1 MLADTTI
8 LVLSAILMFLMAST
22 ASFLRC
28 QGWTPSGRELAFGN
42 RDNLPPET
50 ALAGRASRAANN
62 MLEGIVLFIALFA
75 AVHVANKVDA
85 QSQLGANLFFWGR
98 LVYWPVYLAGIVYL
112 RTLVWFVSVAGLALM
127 TIAALR

>member
-1 MLADTTI
+1 
-8 LVLSAILMFLMAST
+8 
-22 ASFLRC
+22 
-28 QGWTPSGRELAFGN
+28 
-42 RDNLPPET
+42 
-50 ALAGRASRAANN
+50 